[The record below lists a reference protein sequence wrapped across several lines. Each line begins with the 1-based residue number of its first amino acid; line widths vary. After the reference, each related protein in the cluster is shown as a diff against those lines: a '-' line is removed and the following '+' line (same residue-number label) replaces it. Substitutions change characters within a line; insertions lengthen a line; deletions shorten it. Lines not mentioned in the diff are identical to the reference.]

1 MGKIKIIARM
11 QDGAYAE
18 EIIAED
24 MADSSDAQRFF
35 HAFHPQD
42 IVKKHT
48 PDYAD
53 FVLVFRT
60 DADQMQEFHDFL
72 RTHDIPE

>member
-18 EIIAED
+18 EIIAD
-24 MADSSDAQRFF
+24 DAADSSNAQRFF

-60 DADQMQEFHDFL
+60 DTEQMQEFQDYLCEHDV
-72 RTHDIPE
+72 RK

>member
-1 MGKIKIIARM
+1 MEKIKIIARM

-24 MADSSDAQRFF
+24 TVDSTDAQRFF

-48 PDYAD
+48 ADYAD

-60 DADQMQEFHDFL
+60 DAEQMQEFHDFL
-72 RTHDIPE
+72 KKHKCK

>member
-1 MGKIKIIARM
+1 MEKIKIIARM

-18 EIIAED
+18 EILAD
-24 MADSSDAQRFF
+24 NAADSADAQRFF

-60 DADQMQEFHDFL
+60 DAEQMQEFHDFL
-72 RTHDIPE
+72 EEHKSK